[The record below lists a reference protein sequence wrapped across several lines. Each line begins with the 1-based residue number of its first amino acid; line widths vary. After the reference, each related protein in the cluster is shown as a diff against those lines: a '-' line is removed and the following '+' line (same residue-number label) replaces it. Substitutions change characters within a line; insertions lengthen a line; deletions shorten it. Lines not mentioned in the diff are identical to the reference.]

1 MLRIEIDDKYKW
13 NLADI
18 VKDEAE
24 WDSIYNQIKDKI
36 KQIGQFSG
44 KLKDKQNILECLNF
58 NSEISEKIEKIY
70 VYAKMKMDEDSEVA
84 KYQALTDKA
93 ERILVEYSA
102 ESSFITPEI
111 TKLEDKVLEG
121 FISDSDFE
129 KHSCYFESVLREK
142 KYILSE
148 NEERILSNTQTFSDN
163 FHSAFNMFDNVD
175 VDFGDVKFE
184 GEKIKLTHGTYS
196 MVMQSCDRKA
206 RRNAYRNMFGAY
218 KKMINTIASLYA
230 GNVKKDCF
238 YAKVRGYDSAIA
250 KAMYNENVPEIIY
263 KNLTESVD
271 KSLKLLHEYLALRKK
286 VLGLNKLAMWD
297 MHTPIVTEVEHN
309 YKYEDAVELVKNAL
323 KPLGEDYAQL
333 LEQAFRDKWI
343 DVFENKGKRSG
354 AYSWGCYGV
363 HPYVLLNYTGVT
375 HDVFTIAHELGHA
388 MHSYYSNASLPYEKA
403 GYEIFVAEV
412 ASTVNE
418 ILLLKYM
425 IAKADGN
432 EKKYLLS
439 YYLDMFRT
447 TFFRQTQFAEFEMIA
462 HKAYEEGE
470 SLTAEFL
477 CNEYKKL
484 NDKYYKAN
492 TLDDGLICYEWARIP
507 HFYRSFY
514 VYKYATGIASA
525 VVIANGILT
534 DSKNVES
541 YKKFLSLGGSMPPSE
556 ILKVAGVNLED
567 KKTFEIVR
575 KEFKDTLNQLK
586 ELVKEKNERD

>member
-1 MLRIEIDDKYKW
+1 MLRSEINNKYKW
-13 NLADI
+13 NLNDI
-18 VKDEAE
+18 ISSEVEWENIYTELKDNIE
-24 WDSIYNQIKDKI
+24 
-36 KQIGQFSG
+36 QIGKYAG
-44 KLKDKQNILECLNF
+44 KLDNKTDILECLDM
-58 NSEISEKIEKIY
+58 NSKTSEQMERIY
-70 VYAKMKMDEDSEVA
+70 VYAKMKMDEDSSIA
-84 KYQALTDKA
+84 KYQALSDRA
-93 ERILVEYSA
+93 ERLIVDYSA
-102 ESSFITPEI
+102 VTSFITPEI
-111 TKLEDKVLEG
+111 TKLSDDKLRE
-121 FISDSDFE
+121 FIADKDFE
-129 KHSCYFESVLREK
+129 NHSCFFESVIREK

-148 NEERILSNTQTFSDN
+148 KEERILSNSKSFSDN
-163 FHSAFNMFDNVD
+163 FHQAFNMFDNVD
-175 VDFGDVKFE
+175 VDFGEVNFN

-196 MVMQSCDRKA
+196 MVLQAGQRKE
-206 RRNAYRNMFGAY
+206 RKVAYVNMFSAY
-218 KKMINTIASLYA
+218 KKVINTIACLYA

-238 YAKVRGYDSAIA
+238 YAQVRGYKSAIA

-263 KNLTESVD
+263 KNLTNAVNKSV
-271 KSLKLLHEYLALRKK
+271 KYLHQYLILRKK
-286 VLGLNKLAMWD
+286 ALGLKSIAMWD

-309 YKYEDAVELVKNAL
+309 YKYEDAIKIVKEAL
-323 KPLGEDYAQL
+323 KPLGDDYQKL
-333 LEQAFRDKWI
+333 LDSAFSDKWI
-343 DVFENKGKRSG
+343 DVYENSGKRSG

-388 MHSYYSNASLPYEKA
+388 MHSYYSNSSLPYEKA

-418 ILLLKYM
+418 ILLLKHM
-425 IAKADGN
+425 IKNAQGE

-462 HKAYEEGE
+462 HNAYESGQ
-470 SLTAEFL
+470 SLTAEYL

-484 NDKYYKAN
+484 NDKYYGSN
-492 TLDDGLICYEWARIP
+492 VIDSDLICYEWARIP

-525 VVIANGILT
+525 VVIAGGILL

-556 ILKVAGVNLED
+556 ILKVAGVDLENE
-567 KKTFEIVR
+567 KTFDIVI
-575 KEFKDTLNQLK
+575 KEFKETLTTLK
-586 ELVKEKNERD
+586 QMIKGEV

>member
-1 MLRIEIDDKYKW
+1 MLRVEIDDKYKW

-18 VKDEAE
+18 VKNEAE
-24 WDSIYNQIKDKI
+24 WNAIYNEIKDKI
-36 KQIGQFSG
+36 KKIAKFAG
-44 KLKDKQNILECLNF
+44 KLDNKKNILDCLNF
-58 NSEISEKIEKIY
+58 SSEISEKLERIY
-70 VYAKMKMDEDSEVA
+70 VFAKMKMDEDSEIA

-111 TKLEDKVLEG
+111 TKLDDKILEG
-121 FISDSDFE
+121 YIADSDFE

-163 FHSAFNMFDNVD
+163 FHAAFNMFDNVD
-175 VDFGDVKFE
+175 VDFGRVNFE

-196 MVMQSCDRKA
+196 MVMQSNDRKA
-206 RRNAYRNMFGAY
+206 RKDAYRHMFGAY

-238 YAKVRGYDSAIA
+238 YARVRGYESAIA
-250 KAMYNENVPEIIY
+250 KAMYNENVPQIIY
-263 KNLTESVD
+263 QNLTESVD
-271 KSLKLLHEYLALRKK
+271 KSLKLLHDYLSLRKK
-286 VLGLNKLAMWD
+286 ALGLSKLAMWD
-297 MHTPIVTEVEHN
+297 MHTPIVTEIEHN

-323 KPLGEDYAQL
+323 EPLGKDYEKL
-333 LEQAFRDKWI
+333 LDDAFCNKWI

-388 MHSYYSNASLPYEKA
+388 MHSYYSNANLPYEKA

-425 IAKADGN
+425 IAKAEGN

-477 CNEYKKL
+477 CAEYKKL
-484 NDKYYKAN
+484 NDKYYKSN

-514 VYKYATGIASA
+514 VYKYATGISSA
-525 VVIANGILT
+525 VVIANGILS

-567 KKTFEIVR
+567 KKTFDIVI
-575 KEFKDTLNQLK
+575 KEFKDTLDQLK
-586 ELVKEKNERD
+586 ELVKGEK

>member
-1 MLRIEIDDKYKW
+1 MLRVEIDDKYKW

-18 VKDEAE
+18 VKNETE
-24 WDSIYNQIKDKI
+24 WNAIYNEIKDKI
-36 KQIGQFSG
+36 KQIANFAG
-44 KLKDKQNILECLNF
+44 KLDNKKNILDCLNF
-58 NSEISEKIEKIY
+58 SSEISEKLERIY
-70 VYAKMKMDEDSEVA
+70 VFAKMKMDEDSEIA

-121 FISDSDFE
+121 YIADGDFE

-163 FHSAFNMFDNVD
+163 FHAAFNMFDNVD
-175 VDFGDVKFE
+175 VDFGSVNFE

-196 MVMQSCDRKA
+196 MVMQSKDRKA
-206 RRNAYRNMFGAY
+206 RKDAYRHMFGAY

-238 YAKVRGYDSAIA
+238 YAKVRGYESAIA
-250 KAMYNENVPEIIY
+250 KAMYNENVPQIIY
-263 KNLTESVD
+263 QNLTESVD
-271 KSLKLLHEYLALRKK
+271 KSLKLLHDYLSLRKK
-286 VLGLNKLAMWD
+286 ALGLSKLAMWD
-297 MHTPIVTEVEHN
+297 MHTPIVTEIEHN
-309 YKYEDAVELVKNAL
+309 YKYEDAVELVRNAL
-323 KPLGEDYAQL
+323 KPLGKDYEKL
-333 LEQAFRDKWI
+333 LDEAFCNKWI

-425 IAKADGN
+425 IAKAEGN

-477 CNEYKKL
+477 CAEYKKL

-492 TLDDGLICYEWARIP
+492 TLDDGLISYEWARIP

-514 VYKYATGIASA
+514 VYKYATGISSA
-525 VVIANGILT
+525 VVIANGILS
-534 DSKNVES
+534 DGKNVES

-567 KKTFEIVR
+567 KKTFDIVR
-575 KEFKDTLNQLK
+575 KEFKDTLDQLK
-586 ELVKEKNERD
+586 ELVKGEK